1 MFPSLKLG
9 STNADVDE
17 TVRTMVKLIKGT
29 ADFFAQRAE
38 DYYQKLLQLV
48 KEVENLYRAYRSLA
62 DHYDQLVGNVCHN
75 LSKALQT
82 QYGPT
87 CDYPRSSPLGKQ
99 LPLTRRSG
107 SLAAMPRDFDSPQ
120 SEYNRPSN
128 GASNLDDRAYG
139 DMLQQQN
146 GNMKPRSWW
155 GEHEHEVSSA
165 SSSDVEHE
173 SRNQGDGNLQHSPD
187 VKVHDKGLTEDC
199 KRIVEDFQEEKI
211 VLLQQEQSKVPED
224 NGRLGNEMTVGCGLC
239 QNLED
244 KFSSSEKE
252 EKDLECEF
260 TFEVGKVGK
269 IGREVGCLQDD
280 NMKKEREIPNG
291 TEQLR
296 TLQEKIVPLEVEKRD
311 LEDEVSALAQQEKS
325 AMTSVRFLTAEVSK
339 CVQRNKKDSI
349 NQKKLDNLAI
359 KEKDLEISR
368 LNHQIEQL
376 IAKVAASHEKLLSL
390 EECTYKQKS
399 RLAELSEEKR
409 EAIRQLCFTIDVMK
423 DRGMMLEEAVGLLKK
438 KVQSTPSCVPSVTK
452 WKSLLAHRWARLS
465 LQPFTL
471 AL

>member
-1 MFPSLKLG
+1 
-9 STNADVDE
+9 
-17 TVRTMVKLIKGT
+17 MVKLIEGT
-29 ADFFAQRAE
+29 ADSFAQRAE
-38 DYYQKLLQLV
+38 DYYQKRPQLV
-48 KEVENLYRAYRSLA
+48 KEVENLYRAYRCLA
-62 DHYDQLVGNVCHN
+62 DHYDQLVGNVRHN
-75 LSKALQT
+75 LPKALQT
-82 QYGPT
+82 QYGLT
-87 CDYPRSSPLGKQ
+87 CDSPRSSPLGKQ

-107 SLAAMPRDFDSPQ
+107 GLAAMPRDFDSPQ

-128 GASNLDDRAYG
+128 GASNLDDRTYG

-146 GNMKPRSWW
+146 RNMKPRSWW
-155 GEHEHEVSSA
+155 GEHEHEV

-187 VKVHDKGLTEDC
+187 VKVHDKGLAEEC

-224 NGRLGNEMTVGCGLC
+224 NGRLGNEMTVGSGLC

-252 EKDLECEF
+252 EKDLDCEF

-269 IGREVGCLQDD
+269 IDTEVSCLQDD
-280 NMKKEREIPNG
+280 NMKKEREIQNG
-291 TEQLR
+291 TEQLQ
-296 TLQEKIVPLEVEKRD
+296 TLQGKIDQLEVEKRD
-311 LEDEVSALAQQEKS
+311 LEDEVAALAQQEKF
-325 AMTSVRFLTAEVSK
+325 AMTTVRFLTAEMSN
-339 CVQRNKKDSI
+339 CVQRNKKLQKDLTDSI
-349 NQKKLDNLAI
+349 NQKKLDNHAI

-368 LNHQIEQL
+368 LNNQIEQL

-423 DRGMMLEEAVGLLKK
+423 DRGMMLEEAVGLFKK
-438 KVQSTPSCVPSVTK
+438 KVQSSPSCVPSVTK

-465 LQPFTL
+465 LQPFAL